1 MNITFQQLK
10 AFLAVAQH
18 RHFSRAAE
26 ALALTQPAV
35 SRSVRQLE
43 MELGFKLLDRTTREV
58 VLTEAGKRVAASVG
72 RSLSELEQALF
83 DSLHLNEG
91 LRGKVKIASS
101 PTISANLMP
110 QCIVHCVRQYPEIEI
125 ALHDQVQRLV
135 LAEVQ
140 GGEVD
145 FGVIIEPTAPSELEC
160 EPILVEPFLLVCAAD
175 HPLAG
180 LEEVDWRALNG
191 EALVLLDYA
200 SGSRPLIDRAL
211 ATQGIRCRV
220 AQEVGHSTTAF
231 KMVAAGVG
239 LSVLPALAL
248 PLPDQAALVARPLVP
263 AINRTVMLVKRKNRS
278 LSAAAET
285 VWQLIRGQAAEFERA
300 RKQLR

>member
-43 MELGFKLLDRTTREV
+43 AELGFKLLDRTTREV

-91 LRGKVKIASS
+91 LRGRVRIATS

-110 QCIVHCVRQYPEIEI
+110 QCIVQCGQQYPEIEI

-135 LAEVQ
+135 LAGVQ

-145 FGVIIEPTAPSELEC
+145 FGVIIEPMAPSELEC

-175 HPLAG
+175 HPLARRAT
-180 LEEVDWRALNG
+180 VDWQALSG

-211 ATQGIRCRV
+211 AAQGVQYRV

-239 LSVLPALAL
+239 VSVLPALAL
-248 PLPDQAALVARPLVP
+248 PLPDHEALVARPLVP
-263 AINRTVMLVKRKNRS
+263 AVNRTVMLVKRKNRS

-285 VWQLIRGQAAEFERA
+285 VWRLIRERAAEFERA
-300 RKQLR
+300 RGR